1 MAVAVD
7 CVLRDA
13 GLRPASQH
21 EDRFGSSML
30 DLPHAEEARVMAVA
44 VNCVL
49 RDAGL
54 RPAPQHEDRLGSSML
69 GLPHAEEPASAGV
82 SKHAQ
87 PFLRSAG
94 GVI

>member
-1 MAVAVD
+1 
-7 CVLRDA
+7 
-13 GLRPASQH
+13 
-21 EDRFGSSML
+21 
-30 DLPHAEEARVMAVA
+30 